1 MYMIEKILIDKYGDY
16 LDGLDIYENK
26 KSLRLSR
33 IIINPDYRN
42 KGIGNDI
49 MNDLINYADA
59 NKQIITLTPSSDFG
73 GNENKLRQ
81 FYKKFGFK
89 YNKGYHKN
97 YEFNDSMIRYP
108 KLNETVKSN
117 IKTLLREAIL
127 KNDVSDKKILEEFV
141 SFAKNFLNIGDKNI
155 KIILTFKR
163 TPDIKTTAYFNPS
176 GEIKI
181 YVKDRA
187 IMDVCRSIAHE
198 LTHFKQ
204 SIYNELTNTEEDGAD
219 GSEIENEANAKAGE
233 IIRKFGR
240 LHPEIYD

>member
-1 MYMIEKILIDKYGDY
+1 MIEKILIDKYGDY

>member
-1 MYMIEKILIDKYGDY
+1 MIEKILIDKYGDY

-141 SFAKNFLNIGDKNI
+141 SFAKNFLNIGDKQI

>member
-1 MYMIEKILIDKYGDY
+1 MIENILNDEYKEY
-16 LDGLDIYENK
+16 LEALDIYENK
-26 KSLRLSR
+26 GSLRLSR
-33 IIINPDYRN
+33 IIIKPDYRN
-42 KGIGNDI
+42 KGYGKDI
-49 MNDLINYADA
+49 MQDLINYADA
-59 NKQIITLTPSSDFG
+59 NKKIISLTPSKDFG
-73 GNENKLRQ
+73 GNKNKLIQ
-81 FYKKFGFK
+81 FYKEFNFK
-89 YNKGYHKN
+89 HNKGYHKN
-97 YEFNDSMIRYP
+97 YEFNDTMIRYP
-108 KLNETVKSN
+108 KLNETTKTN

-141 SFAKNFLNIGDKNI
+141 SFAKNFLNIGDKQI

-240 LHPEIYD
+240 LHPEIYS